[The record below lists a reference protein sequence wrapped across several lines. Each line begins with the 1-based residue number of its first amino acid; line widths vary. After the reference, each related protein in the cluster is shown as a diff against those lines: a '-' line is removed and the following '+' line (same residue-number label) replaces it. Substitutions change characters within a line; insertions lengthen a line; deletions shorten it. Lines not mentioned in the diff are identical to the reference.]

1 MRVQL
6 YPHPATPRPD
16 LTLEVEARRAG
27 GVLSLEYRLGGALA
41 TVRWPEPQ
49 ARRHT
54 DDLWRATCFEAFI
67 ATGDEAY
74 VEFNLSPSGA
84 WAAYAFS
91 AYRDG
96 MRPLEIS
103 APAMAVR
110 HSGDA
115 FALTADLVVPE
126 AFVGPISLSA
136 VIEGLNGEKT
146 YWALAHPSD
155 KPDFHHPDSRV
166 LDLT

>member
-1 MRVQL
+1 MQL

-16 LTLEVEARRAG
+16 LTLEVEIRRAG
-27 GVLSLEYRLGGALA
+27 EGLSLEYRLGGAVA

-54 DDLWRATCFEAFI
+54 DDLWRATCFEAFV
-67 ATGDEAY
+67 ATDGEAY

-84 WAAYAFS
+84 WAAYEFS
-91 AYRDG
+91 GYRYG
-96 MRPLEIS
+96 MRPLEIP
-103 APAMAVR
+103 APVMAIR
-110 HSGDA
+110 HSADA
-115 FALTADLVVPE
+115 FALTADLALPDG
-126 AFVGPISLSA
+126 FTGPIGLSA
-136 VIEGLNGEKT
+136 VIDGLNGEKT
-146 YWALAHPSD
+146 YWALAHTSD